1 MTTGDMETL
10 HSDGDVVGGPRS
22 PWERAAV
29 LFRRSRLEVQFI
41 VIASLIVLVLMFV
54 LGLWT
59 THRIEKAIMKG
70 AGGVGAAY
78 LQTFVEPMIS
88 DTDIQAKAL
97 SPEVKQKLDGLLG
110 DSPLGQHVREIKI
123 WNPDGSLF
131 YSTSGQE
138 LDHEDAFP
146 ELKRALAGEVVV
158 SRTMVDKH
166 KYSDEEQAA
175 EYIEVYAPLVRDASG
190 ATVLVGE
197 FYERPDYLLAEIGGA
212 WRATFAIVL
221 LVSAPML
228 ALLYMIVRSGR
239 LIIDQQRAAARASLR
254 HALGLSNQNRRL
266 RLEAERARLEAGK
279 LNEKILDQIGSDLHD
294 GPIQVLTLVKLRLS
308 DLGAP
313 PQEARTNHVNV
324 AVESLG
330 KLLQLITMT
339 LDEIRNISSGL
350 VLPEL
355 DNLSV
360 KETIH
365 LAVRRFTDLTGHVV
379 DVKGEIPTDSV
390 HGHLNICVYRFIQE
404 ALMNAQRHAPG
415 NLQQLRFRMRQNR
428 LVIAVADIGTP
439 PKLANPAAEDRIRLG
454 KLMQKRRI
462 RAFGGKIRTIA
473 RDNGTLVT
481 VVLSLD
487 EQIAA

>member
-10 HSDGDVVGGPRS
+10 QSDGDIVGRPRGPWGRV
-22 PWERAAV
+22 AV

-88 DTDIQAKAL
+88 DADIQAKAL
-97 SPEVKQKLDGLLG
+97 SPEVKQKLDSLLG

-131 YSTSGQE
+131 YSTSDQE
-138 LDHEDAFP
+138 LDEEDTFP

-175 EYIEVYAPLVRDASG
+175 EYIEVYAPLVRDAAG
-190 ATVLVGE
+190 ATALVGE

-239 LIIDQQRAAARASLR
+239 LTIDQQRAAARASLR

-266 RLEAERARLEAGK
+266 RLEAERARLESGK

-308 DLGAP
+308 DLAP
-313 PQEARTNHVNV
+313 PQEATNHVNI
-324 AVESLG
+324 AIESLG
-330 KLLQLITMT
+330 KLLQLVTMT

-360 KETIH
+360 QETIQ

-379 DVKGEIPTDSV
+379 DVKGEITTEIV

-404 ALMNAQRHAPG
+404 GLMNAQRHAPG
-415 NLQQLRFRMRQNR
+415 NLQQVRFRIWRNR
-428 LVIAVADIGTP
+428 LVIAVADIGAP

-487 EQIAA
+487 GQVDA

>member
-1 MTTGDMETL
+1 MAARNM
-10 HSDGDVVGGPRS
+10 RS
-22 PWERAAV
+22 PQSEGDARRRFGPWGRAANV
-29 LFRRSRLEVQFI
+29 FRRSRLEIQFI
-41 VIASLIVLVLMFV
+41 VIASLVVLALMFV

-59 THRIEKAIMKG
+59 TNSIEKAIMKG

-78 LQTFVEPMIS
+78 LQTFVEPLIS
-88 DTDIQAKAL
+88 DADIDAKAL
-97 SPEVKQKLDGLLG
+97 SPELKSKLDDLLG

-131 YSTSGQE
+131 YSTSGQKI
-138 LDHEDAFP
+138 DHENVFS
-146 ELKRALAGEVVV
+146 ELSRALHGEIIV
-158 SRTMVDKH
+158 SRTMVEKH
-166 KYSDEEQAA
+166 KYSGEEQAA

-190 ATVLVGE
+190 RTILVGE
-197 FYERPDYLLAEIGGA
+197 FYERPDYLLAEISGA

-221 LVSAPML
+221 LVSVPML
-228 ALLYMIVRSGR
+228 TILYMIVRSGR
-239 LIIDQQRAAARASLR
+239 LIIDQQRSEARASLR
-254 HALGLSNQNRRL
+254 HALGLSNQNKRL

-308 DLGAP
+308 DLSP
-313 PQEARTNHVNV
+313 IEEDHENHVTV
-324 AVESLG
+324 STESVG
-330 KLLQLITMT
+330 KLLQFVTVT

-360 KETIH
+360 AEAIR
-365 LAVRRFTDLTGHVV
+365 LAVRRYGDLTGRTV
-379 DVKGEIPTDSV
+379 DVNGEIKADGV
-390 HGHLNICVYRFIQE
+390 RGHLNICVYRFVQE
-404 ALMNAQRHAPG
+404 ALMNGHRHAPG
-415 NLQQLRFRMRQNR
+415 NQQQLRYRTRKNR
-428 LVIAVADIGTP
+428 LVIAIADIGVP
-439 PKLANPAAEDRIRLG
+439 PKVTNQAAEKRIRLG

-462 RAFGGKIRTIA
+462 RAFGGKIRTIE

-487 EQIAA
+487 GQIEA